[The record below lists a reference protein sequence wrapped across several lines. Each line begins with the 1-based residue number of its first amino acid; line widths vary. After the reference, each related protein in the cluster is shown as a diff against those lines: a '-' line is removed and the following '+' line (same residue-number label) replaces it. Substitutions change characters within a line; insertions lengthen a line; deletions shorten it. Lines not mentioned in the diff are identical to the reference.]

1 VQLHDQNGRKYKKG
15 PSKWRMNLAP
25 PIPPVEMRFRQATTR
40 FIHYSQIFRP
50 ASPCAHSWPQ
60 VEAFAHAPLD
70 REMTQPES
78 GIHLRARNT
87 GGLRGI
93 ALI

>member
-1 VQLHDQNGRKYKKG
+1 MAHEFG
-15 PSKWRMNLAP
+15 PTDLTSRNALQMNDGSL
-25 PIPPVEMRFRQATTR
+25 IL
-40 FIHYSQIFRP
+40 YSQIFRP